1 MPEMFWTEKIFR
13 QNKIQNS
20 ENLFLVT
27 EFEAQ
32 KVPERREHLEVDPES
47 RFRFHN
53 IKEYPRITEYISR
66 FDTEATRVN
75 SIAIIIGLLTG
86 LVIGVYDRILQYSNV
101 FFGMQQGYSLHELPF
116 YYVILTPALGG
127 LLVGLISHYLIKT
140 KYGVE
145 GLIETVTLRGAR
157 IKLWDAF
164 LEVFAS
170 IITISS
176 GGALGKEAPGVLAG
190 AGTGALVGRILKS
203 PERQLQTLL
212 GCGAAGGIAAAF
224 NAPLAGVVFVVEVI
238 YGELETR
245 TFIPIVISSVFAT
258 LVSSTVFGIKP
269 IQISSYQLVSPYKEL
284 GLYLVLG
291 LLAGL
296 VSTILIRT
304 LYYTKDL
311 FSGIPL
317 HPVFKPALGGLAV
330 GVIGLFY
337 PRVLGMGYDVIMDAL
352 NNQFTFKIL
361 LILLFLKILAFSL
374 SLGSGGSGGTI
385 VPSLFTGAMLGGAF
399 GTAANMFFP
408 GMTAEPGAYVMV
420 GMGAVFAGTA
430 RAPLTAILILFEI
443 TRDYSLILPL
453 MFACVLSN
461 VMSNA
466 IYPESIFT
474 EGLRRKGFKIR
485 KGREVDIMV
494 SMLVKDAMVTHVQ
507 TVSEEK
513 NVGILIALMQA
524 SRHAGFPVLDSKGK
538 LSGIVTLSDLRSKVK
553 YGEVDKKI
561 GDVATRDVE
570 VAYPDET
577 LEAVL
582 RRLASKQIG
591 RLPVVDRL
599 DKTKLL
605 GLITRSD
612 IVNSYNK
619 KVVEKVR
626 DTD

>member
-1 MPEMFWTEKIFR
+1 M
-13 QNKIQNS
+13 
-20 ENLFLVT
+20 
-27 EFEAQ
+27 
-32 KVPERREHLEVDPES
+32 EVGPES
-47 RFRFHN
+47 RFRLHN
-53 IKEYPRITEYISR
+53 TKEYPKLMEYITR

-75 SIAIIIGLLTG
+75 SIAILIGLLTG
-86 LVIGVYDRILQYSNV
+86 LVIGVYDRALQYSNTL
-101 FFGMQQGYSLHELPF
+101 FGMQQGFSLHDFPY
-116 YYVILTPALGG
+116 YYVILMPAIGG
-127 LLVGLISHYLIKT
+127 LLVGLISHYLIK
-140 KYGVE
+140 KRYGVE

-157 IKLWDAF
+157 IKLKDTF

-190 AGTGALVGRILKS
+190 AGTGALLGRILKS

-224 NAPLAGVVFVVEVI
+224 SAPLAGVVFVVEVI

-258 LVSSTVFGIKP
+258 LVSSTLFGIKP
-269 IQISSYQLVSPYKEL
+269 IQISPYQLVSPYKEL
-284 GLYLVLG
+284 GLYLILG
-291 LLAGL
+291 LLAGI
-296 VSTILIRT
+296 VSTMLIRT

-311 FSGIPL
+311 FSRIPL

-337 PRVLGMGYDVIMDAL
+337 PRVLGMGYNVIMDAL
-352 NNQFTFKIL
+352 NNEFTFQLL
-361 LILLFLKILAFSL
+361 LILLFLKIIAFSL

-385 VPSLFTGAMLGGAF
+385 VPSLFAGAMLGGAF
-399 GTAANMFFP
+399 GTAANVLFP
-408 GMTAEPGAYVMV
+408 GTIAESGAYAMV

-466 IYPESIFT
+466 IYSESIFT
-474 EGLRRKGFKIR
+474 EGLRRRGFKIR

-513 NVGILIALMQA
+513 NVGTLIALMQA

-561 GDVATRDVE
+561 GDIATHDVE
-570 VAYPDET
+570 IAYPDET

-582 RRLASKQIG
+582 KRLGSKQIG
-591 RLPVVDRL
+591 RLPVVDRM

>member
-1 MPEMFWTEKIFR
+1 
-13 QNKIQNS
+13 
-20 ENLFLVT
+20 LFKKKEEIKGFKRH
-27 EFEAQ
+27 EF
-32 KVPERREHLEVDPES
+32 LEVSPEH
-47 RFRFHN
+47 RVVFHN
-53 IKEYPRITEYISR
+53 VREYPRITEYIAR
-66 FDTEATRVN
+66 FDTETARVN
-75 SIAIIIGLLTG
+75 TIAIIIGLLTG
-86 LVIGVYDRILQYSNV
+86 FVIGVYDRTLQYSNT
-101 FFGMQQGYSLHELPF
+101 FLGMQQGFPLHEFPH
-116 YYVILTPALGG
+116 YYVLFVPAFGG
-127 LLVGLISHYLIKT
+127 LLVGLISHFLMKK
-140 KYGVE
+140 KYGVD

-157 IKLWDAF
+157 LNLKDVF
-164 LEVFAS
+164 LEVFTS

-176 GGALGKEAPGVLAG
+176 GGSLGKEAPGILAG
-190 AGTGALVGRILKS
+190 AGTGAFMGKILNS
-203 PERQLQTLL
+203 TERQLQILL

-258 LVSSTVFGIKP
+258 LVSSTLFGIKP
-269 IQISSYQLVSPYKEL
+269 IEISPYQLINPYKEL
-284 GLYLVLG
+284 GLCLVLG
-291 LLAGL
+291 LLAGI
-296 VSTILIRT
+296 VSTVLIRT
-304 LYYTKDL
+304 LYYTKDI
-311 FSGIPL
+311 FSEIPF

-330 GVIGLFY
+330 GAMGIFY
-337 PRVLGMGYDVIMDAL
+337 PRVMGMGYTVITDVL

-361 LILLFLKILAFSL
+361 IILLFLKILAFSL

-399 GTAANMFFP
+399 WTAANLVFP
-408 GMTAEPGAYVMV
+408 GTLAEQGAYAMV

-443 TRDYSLILPL
+443 TRDYNMILPL

-466 IYPESIFT
+466 LYPESIFT

-485 KGREVDIMV
+485 KGREVDIM
-494 SMLVKDAMVTHVQ
+494 SSLFVKDAMITYVQ

-513 NVGILIALMQA
+513 SVETLTTLMQV
-524 SRHAGFPVLDSKGK
+524 SRHVGFPVLDSKGK

-553 YGEVDKKI
+553 SGDVDKKVKDI
-561 GDVATRDVE
+561 ATRRLE

-577 LEAVL
+577 LDAVL
-582 RRLASKQIG
+582 KRFASKQIG
-591 RLPVVDRL
+591 RLPVVDRE
-599 DKTKLL
+599 DKTRLL

-612 IVNSYNK
+612 IVNAYNK

-626 DTD
+626 DTY

>member
-1 MPEMFWTEKIFR
+1 M
-13 QNKIQNS
+13 
-20 ENLFLVT
+20 
-27 EFEAQ
+27 
-32 KVPERREHLEVDPES
+32 EVKPES
-47 RFRFHN
+47 RFGIHR
-53 IKEYPRITEYISR
+53 IKEYPRLIEYISR

-75 SIAIIIGLLTG
+75 SIAILIGLLTG
-86 LVIGVYDRILQYSNV
+86 LVIGVYDRALQYSNTL
-101 FFGMQQGYSLHELPF
+101 FGMQQGFSLHEFPH
-116 YYVILTPALGG
+116 YYVIFMPALGG
-127 LLVGLISHYLIKT
+127 LVVGAISHFLIK
-140 KYGVE
+140 KRYGVE

-157 IKLWDAF
+157 IKLTDVF
-164 LEVFAS
+164 LEVFTS

-190 AGTGALVGRILKS
+190 AGTGSFVGKILKS
-203 PERQLQTLL
+203 PERQLQVLL

-224 NAPLAGVVFVVEVI
+224 SAPLAGVVFVVEVI
-238 YGELETR
+238 YGELETK

-258 LVSSTVFGIKP
+258 LVSSTLFGIKP
-269 IQISSYQLVSPYKEL
+269 IEISSYQLVSPYKEV
-284 GLYLVLG
+284 GLCLILG
-291 LLAGL
+291 LLAG
-296 VSTILIRT
+296 VISTILIQA
-304 LYYTKDL
+304 LYYMKDL
-311 FSGIPL
+311 FSEIPV

-330 GVIGLFY
+330 GALGLFY
-337 PRVLGMGYDVIMDAL
+337 PRVLGMGYNVIMDAL
-352 NNQFTFKIL
+352 NNQLAFNLL

-399 GTAANMFFP
+399 GTAANLLFP
-408 GMTAEPGAYVMV
+408 GTIAEPGAYAMI

-430 RAPLTAILILFEI
+430 RAPLTAILILFEM

-453 MFACVLSN
+453 MFSCVLSH

-466 IYPESIFT
+466 LYPESIFT

-485 KGREVDIMV
+485 KGREVDIMD

-513 NVGILIALMQA
+513 NVGTLIALMQA

-561 GDVATRDVE
+561 GDIATRTVE

-582 RRLASKQIG
+582 RRLGSRQIG
-591 RLPVVDRL
+591 RLPVVDHEE
-599 DKTKLL
+599 KTKLL

-612 IVNSYNK
+612 VVNSYNK
-619 KVVEKVR
+619 KVIEKVR
-626 DTD
+626 DTE

>member
-1 MPEMFWTEKIFR
+1 MSEKDSGRIKPETHLFFKKKAKIKGFKR
-13 QNKIQNS
+13 H
-20 ENLFLVT
+20 EFL
-27 EFEAQ
+27 EIS
-32 KVPERREHLEVDPES
+32 PES
-47 RFRFHN
+47 RFVFHN
-53 IKEYPRITEYISR
+53 IKEYPRITKYISR
-66 FDTEATRVN
+66 FDTETARVN

-86 LVIGVYDRILQYSNV
+86 FVIGVYDRTLQYSNV
-101 FFGMQQGYSLHELPF
+101 FLGMQQGFPLHEFPH
-116 YYVILTPALGG
+116 YYVLFMPALGG
-127 LLVGLISHYLIKT
+127 LLVGVISHFRTKK
-140 KYGVE
+140 KYGVD

-157 IKLWDAF
+157 LKLRDVF
-164 LEVFAS
+164 LEVFTS

-176 GGALGKEAPGVLAG
+176 GGSLGKEAPGILAG
-190 AGTGALVGRILKS
+190 AGTGAFVGRILKS
-203 PERQLQTLL
+203 PERQLQILL

-258 LVSSTVFGIKP
+258 LVSSTLFGIKP
-269 IQISSYQLVSPYKEL
+269 IEISSYQLVSPYKEL
-284 GLYLVLG
+284 GLCLVLG

-296 VSTILIRT
+296 ISTLLIRT
-304 LYYTKDL
+304 LYYTKDI
-311 FSGIPL
+311 FSEIPL

-330 GVIGLFY
+330 GLIGLFY
-337 PRVLGMGYDVIMDAL
+337 PRVLGMGYNVIMDAL
-352 NNQFTFKIL
+352 NSQFTFKLL

-385 VPSLFTGAMLGGAF
+385 VPSIFTGAMLGGAF
-399 GTAANMFFP
+399 WTAANLLFP
-408 GMTAEPGAYVMV
+408 GTIAEQGAYALV

-443 TRDYSLILPL
+443 TRDYNMILPL

-466 IYPESIFT
+466 LYPESIFT

-485 KGREVDIMV
+485 KSREVDIMS
-494 SMLVKDAMVTHVQ
+494 SMFVKYAMITPVQ

-513 NVGILIALMQA
+513 SVEALTALMQV
-524 SRHAGFPVLDSKGK
+524 SRHVGFPVLDSRGK

-553 YGEVDKKI
+553 SGEVDKKI
-561 GDVATRDVE
+561 KDIATRHME

-577 LEAVL
+577 LDAVL
-582 RRLASKQIG
+582 KRFAPKQIG
-591 RLPVVDRL
+591 RLPVVDRE

-612 IVNSYNK
+612 IVNAYNK

-626 DTD
+626 DTY

>member
-1 MPEMFWTEKIFR
+1 M
-13 QNKIQNS
+13 
-20 ENLFLVT
+20 
-27 EFEAQ
+27 
-32 KVPERREHLEVDPES
+32 EVKPES
-47 RFRFHN
+47 RYRFLS
-53 IKEYPRITEYISR
+53 IREYPKITEYITR

-75 SIAIIIGLLTG
+75 SIAILIGLLTG
-86 LVIGVYDRILQYSNV
+86 LVIGVYDRTLQYSNTL
-101 FFGMQQGYSLHELPF
+101 FGMQQGFSLHEFPY
-116 YYVILTPALGG
+116 YYVILMPALGG

-157 IKLWDAF
+157 IKLRDSF
-164 LEVFAS
+164 LEVFTS

-190 AGTGALVGRILKS
+190 AGTGALVGRIMKS

-224 NAPLAGVVFVVEVI
+224 SAPLAGVVFVVEVI

-258 LVSSTVFGIKP
+258 LVSSTLFGIKP
-269 IQISSYQLVSPYKEL
+269 IQISPYQLVSPYKEL
-284 GLYLVLG
+284 GLYLILG

-296 VSTILIRT
+296 ISTLLIRT
-304 LYYTKDL
+304 LYYAKDL
-311 FSGIPL
+311 FSEIPL

-330 GVIGLFY
+330 GAIGLFY

-352 NNQFTFKIL
+352 NNQFTFKLL

-374 SLGSGGSGGTI
+374 TLASGGSGGTI
-385 VPSLFTGAMLGGAF
+385 VPSLFAGAMLGGAF
-399 GTAANMFFP
+399 GTAANILFP
-408 GMTAEPGAYVMV
+408 GTIAESGAYAMV

-466 IYPESIFT
+466 MHPESIFT
-474 EGLRRKGFKIR
+474 EGLRRRGFKIR

-513 NVGILIALMQA
+513 NVGTLIALMQA

-561 GDVATRDVE
+561 GDIATHDVE
-570 VAYPDET
+570 IAYPDET

-582 RRLASKQIG
+582 KRLGSKQIG
-591 RLPVVDRL
+591 RLPVVDRR

>member
-1 MPEMFWTEKIFR
+1 M
-13 QNKIQNS
+13 
-20 ENLFLVT
+20 
-27 EFEAQ
+27 
-32 KVPERREHLEVDPES
+32 EVGPES
-47 RFRFHN
+47 RFRLHN
-53 IKEYPRITEYISR
+53 IKEYPKLMEYITR

-75 SIAIIIGLLTG
+75 SIAILIGLLTG
-86 LVIGVYDRILQYSNV
+86 LVIGVYDRALQYSNTL
-101 FFGMQQGYSLHELPF
+101 FGMQQGFSLHDFPY
-116 YYVILTPALGG
+116 YYVILMPAIGG
-127 LLVGLISHYLIKT
+127 LLVGLISHYLIK
-140 KYGVE
+140 KRYGVE

-157 IKLWDAF
+157 IKLKDTF

-190 AGTGALVGRILKS
+190 AGTGALLGRILKS

-224 NAPLAGVVFVVEVI
+224 SAPLAGVVFVVEVI

-258 LVSSTVFGIKP
+258 LVSSTLFGIKP
-269 IQISSYQLVSPYKEL
+269 IQISPYQLVSPYKEL
-284 GLYLVLG
+284 GLYLILG

-296 VSTILIRT
+296 VSTMLIRT

-311 FSGIPL
+311 FSRIPL

-337 PRVLGMGYDVIMDAL
+337 PRVLGMGYNVIMDAL
-352 NNQFTFKIL
+352 NNEFTFQLL
-361 LILLFLKILAFSL
+361 LILLFLKIIAFSL

-385 VPSLFTGAMLGGAF
+385 VPSLFAGAMLGGAF
-399 GTAANMFFP
+399 GTAANVLFP
-408 GMTAEPGAYVMV
+408 GTIAESGAYAMV

-466 IYPESIFT
+466 IYSESIFT
-474 EGLRRKGFKIR
+474 EGLRRRGFKIR

-513 NVGILIALMQA
+513 NVGTLIALMQA

-561 GDVATRDVE
+561 GDIATHDVE
-570 VAYPDET
+570 IAYPDET

-582 RRLASKQIG
+582 KRLGSKQIG
-591 RLPVVDRL
+591 RLPVVDRM

-626 DTD
+626 DTY